1 MPHTGKR
8 HTKVPAILLVGLG
21 FRLLAVLILS
31 CFGKSYYWYIS
42 IEGTIH
48 PTRPSVPQ
56 SKGRDRGEYDT
67 APTFTYAERL
77 KSLTEEKRR

>member
-31 CFGKSYYWYIS
+31 CFGKSYYWYIG
-42 IEGTIH
+42 IEGDDTPH
-48 PTRPSVPQ
+48 PPFSSPVQGTGPR
-56 SKGRDRGEYDT
+56 
-67 APTFTYAERL
+67 
-77 KSLTEEKRR
+77 